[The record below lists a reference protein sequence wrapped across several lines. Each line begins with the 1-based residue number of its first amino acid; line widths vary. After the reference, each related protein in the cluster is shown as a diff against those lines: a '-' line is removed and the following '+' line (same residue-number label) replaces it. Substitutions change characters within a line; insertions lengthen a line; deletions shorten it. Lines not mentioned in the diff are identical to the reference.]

1 MTLRTKVIALSAA
14 GLAALLLA
22 ACGEDT
28 ETPPGV
34 TPPPTPAIDALSR
47 STVAVGDELR
57 FTGSGFID
65 PELGYTVVT
74 FRGVYAHDGV
84 EERVNRD
91 VRVSRIDESTAS
103 WLRFGPYRIPFT
115 AAGNQLGTFTGEV
128 FATNFTHDGREQ
140 RQTAPFSAVSLEV
153 LPSLIVRD
161 MNASGDDWSSDCVNV
176 GNRLVNYVPYR
187 VSVEAVGFEP
197 DEFTYT
203 VSSGLLDWDDRPT
216 TEPTTIRHAAGGS
229 IDSLGDIETI
239 RFAEVPLGVPVYR
252 ASISVNATNTAGD
265 RFEQLLML
273 TVHQPL
279 FVRYRG
285 GVEVAEMMEPVPV
298 SSCMPGGDT
307 GRDVAYSEQT
317 TDTRTISTSQTL
329 TQGWTNSYTEQH
341 TDTYGESGAEAN
353 MIGFSSSDTETWN
366 WNVHGDVMAGA
377 EGGFG
382 PFAKAK
388 AEVRVGGGHDWGG
401 SSTETTQG
409 QQSWTQTSS
418 YSEAVSLTEQ
428 NQESI
433 SQAMTVSQT
442 DSTSYTTSLGYRG
455 YLLPGQYGVF
465 YRQTTRLIRRAE
477 IVAMDLCGNETTVGE
492 FVMNDYTWA
501 PDLAMGPDCPP
512 FPESALPEAVCL
524 IPPCEEVQ

>member
-1 MTLRTKVIALSAA
+1 MTTRTKVIAFSVAA
-14 GLAALLLA
+14 FAALAFA
-22 ACGEDT
+22 ACDDDT
-28 ETPPGV
+28 TTPPSV
-34 TPPPTPAIDALSR
+34 TPPPTPAILSLSR
-47 STVAVGDELR
+47 TAVAVGDELR

-65 PELGYTVVT
+65 PEQGYTVVT
-74 FRGVYAHDGV
+74 FRGVYSHDGV
-84 EERVNRD
+84 EEQVNRD
-91 VRVSRIDESTAS
+91 VRVSRVDDATVS

-115 AAGNQLGTFTGEV
+115 AAGNQLGTFSGEV
-128 FATNFTHDGREQ
+128 FATNYTNDGREQ
-140 RQTAPFSAVSLEV
+140 RQTAPFQAVSIEV

-176 GNRLVNYVPYR
+176 GTRLVNYVPYR
-187 VSVEAVGFEP
+187 VSVEAVGFDAE
-197 DEFTYT
+197 EFTYT
-203 VSSGLLDWDDRPT
+203 VSSGLLDWDDQPSS
-216 TEPTTIRHAAGGS
+216 EPTTFTHVAGGS
-229 IDSLGDIETI
+229 VDSLGDVELI

-252 ASISVNATNTAGD
+252 ASISVVATSATGD
-265 RFEQLLML
+265 RFEQLLMM

-285 GVEVAEMMEPVPV
+285 GVEVAEMMEPEPV
-298 SSCMPGGDT
+298 SSCMPGGST

-317 TDTRTISTSQTL
+317 TDTRTISTSNTL
-329 TQGWTNSYTEQH
+329 TQGWQNSYTEQH
-341 TDTYGESGAEAN
+341 TDSYGESGSEAN
-353 MIGFSSSDTETWN
+353 AIGFSSSDTETWN
-366 WNVHGDVMAGA
+366 WNVHGDVMVGA

-401 SSTETTQG
+401 SSTETTTG
-409 QQSWTQTSS
+409 QQTWTQTSS
-418 YSEAVSLTEQ
+418 YSEAISLTEQ

-455 YLLPGQYGVF
+455 YLLPNQYGVF

-477 IVAMDLCGNETTVGE
+477 IIAMDLCGNETIVGE
-492 FVMNDYTWA
+492 FIMNDYTWA
-501 PDLAMGPDCPP
+501 PDLAMDALCPP
-512 FPESALPEAVCL
+512 FPESALPEAQCL